1 MALVHLTA
9 LATCALLLV
18 VLRAT
23 FNSWRLQRKLPPG
36 PPVAPS
42 IENILQLPRVRAHH
56 KFTEWAKT
64 YGGLYSFHIGP
75 ATAAVVTNRALV
87 KDLFDKRSA
96 LYSSRPTSHVGQNI
110 ITGSDHLL
118 VMDYSDN
125 WRLFR
130 KTMNQHFSA
139 SMCEKTHVHLLE
151 AEHTQMMRDF
161 LLHPEKHMLHTK
173 RTTNSIIMSLL
184 FGIRTPS
191 WDTPHMQDLYEIMEL
206 WPQIM
211 ETGATPPVDIFPWLH
226 WVPQQ
231 WLGHWVDRSQAVAR
245 GMKRLY
251 SSFHRRAIEARRRA
265 ESPSQYRARS
275 FLDDVLDLL
284 EKLGLTDNQVD
295 FLGGVMM
302 EGDSDT
308 GSTILL
314 VMIQT
319 LALHPEVQT
328 RAQAELDAVCGEYRS
343 PTWEDF
349 PRLPYINMVVKET
362 MRWRPVTPLAYV
374 FPNPDQ
380 FDPSRFEG
388 RHKLAFDYAAPPEY
402 MQRDHYIYGA
412 GRRLCPGI
420 HLSERSMFL
429 GAAKLLWA
437 FNFQPARDEKGNPIP
452 IDTNPTTGYTEGFL
466 VCPRPYKCNVAPRS
480 SAHADTILREFTRAE
495 SEVLSQYATP

>member
-1 MALVHLTA
+1 M
-9 LATCALLLV
+9 
-18 VLRAT
+18 
-23 FNSWRLQRKLPPG
+23 
-36 PPVAPS
+36 
-42 IENILQLPRVRAHH
+42 
-56 KFTEWAKT
+56 
-64 YGGLYSFHIGP
+64 
-75 ATAAVVTNRALV
+75 VTDRALV
-87 KDLFDKRSA
+87 KELFDKRSA
-96 LYSSRPTSHVGQNI
+96 LYSSRPTSYVGQNI
-110 ITGSDHLL
+110 ITRGDHLL

-130 KTMNQHFSA
+130 KAINQHFMA
-139 SMCEKTHVHLLE
+139 SMCEKTHVRLLE

-191 WDTPHMQDLYEIMEL
+191 WDTPHMQELYEIMEI
-206 WPQIM
+206 WSQIM

-231 WLGHWVDRSQAVAR
+231 WLGHWVDRSQTVAR

-251 SSFHRRAIEARRRA
+251 SSFHRRAIEARRKA
-265 ESPSQYRARS
+265 ESTSQSRART
-275 FLDDVLDLL
+275 FLDDVLDLQ

-302 EGDSDT
+302 EGGSDT
-308 GSTILL
+308 GSTMLL
-314 VMIQT
+314 VMIQA
-319 LALHPEVQT
+319 LALHPEIQQ
-328 RAQAELDAVCGEYRS
+328 RARAELDAVCGEHRS

-349 PRLPYINMVVKET
+349 PRLPYINMIVKET
-362 MRWRPVTPLAYV
+362 MRWRPVTPLAFPHALNKDDWVNGYFLPKGTTV
-374 FPNPDQ
+374 FLNVWGLHHDENIFPNPDQ

-388 RHKLAFDYAAPPEY
+388 RHKLAFDYAASPDY

-437 FNFQPARDEKGNPIP
+437 FNFEPARDEDGNPIR
-452 IDTNPTTGYTEGFL
+452 IDTDPVTGYTEGFL
-466 VCPRPYKCNVAPRS
+466 VCPRPYQCNVTPRS
-480 SAHADTILREFTRAE
+480 PAHAETILREFSRAE
-495 SEVLSQYATP
+495 SEVLSQYAMP